1 MAKSKIYVNGEKQ
14 STQFLNNTRIELRE
28 CELEEGDI
36 IVVSQV
42 GSSNRVFRSTVEYAY
57 QQGKLVL
64 ASEYVAPVEPEE
76 GATDGTTTDGAEGA
90 ADGTAPDG
98 AASGETAQ

>member
-1 MAKSKIYVNGEKQ
+1 M
-14 STQFLNNTRIELRE
+14 
-28 CELEEGDI
+28 
-36 IVVSQV
+36 
-42 GSSNRVFRSTVEYAY
+42 
-57 QQGKLVL
+57 L

-90 ADGTAPDG
+90 TDGTAPDG